1 MPSEHAQQ
9 ALDILRDPSLFQWYV
24 IPLLAIVTYIYASEI
39 HARRWNVVFCG
50 LAFWGADW
58 INEIANSLFFH
69 LNGYAPLW
77 AAPGGTA
84 HLVLVGLN
92 VEIMFMFSI
101 AGVAW
106 AKFLPANRG
115 LKIAGMP
122 NRWFIAIAGA
132 AFCVLV
138 EIWLNFIGALTWDWG
153 WWSASTPWL
162 IFIFG
167 YLWFFLLAFW
177 VHDLDTTRKQARA
190 VGLLWVIVV
199 VLALVFGPGLGWL

>member
-9 ALDILRDPSLFQWYV
+9 ALEILRDPSLFQWYV
-24 IPLLAIVTYIYASEI
+24 IPLLAIVIYIYASEI
-39 HARRWNVVFCG
+39 HARRWDVVFCG

-69 LNGYAPLW
+69 LNGHAPLW
-77 AAPGGTA
+77 AAPAGTA
-84 HLVLVGLN
+84 HLILVGLN

-106 AKFLPANRG
+106 AKFLPANPS

-122 NRWFIAIAGA
+122 NRWFIALAGA

-138 EIWLNFIGALTWDWG
+138 EIWLNFIGALTWDWA
-153 WWSASTPWL
+153 WWSASAPWL
-162 IFIFG
+162 IYLFG
-167 YLWFFLLAFW
+167 YLWFFLFAFW
-177 VHDLDTTRKQARA
+177 VHDLEPLRKQARV

-199 VLALVFGPGLGWL
+199 VLALVFGPGFGWL

>member
-92 VEIMFMFSI
+92 VEIMFMFAI

-106 AKFLPANRG
+106 AKFLPASRA
-115 LKIAGMP
+115 LKIAGIVFTKTLPDKAVKIMGMP
-122 NRWFIAIAGA
+122 NRIVLAVGWAAIYDI
-132 AFCVLV
+132 V
-138 EIWLNFIGALTWDWG
+138 EIWLNSVNAMTCD
-153 WWSASTPWL
+153 
-162 IFIFG
+162 
-167 YLWFFLLAFW
+167 
-177 VHDLDTTRKQARA
+177 
-190 VGLLWVIVV
+190 
-199 VLALVFGPGLGWL
+199 